1 MSLIT
6 ITSGIGCGEIHIAK
20 QVGEGLELE
29 LYDDQ
34 RLQEKAVEMGLSL
47 EDLKGLDE
55 KAPGLF
61 NRLLRRK
68 PEVYLDILDA
78 LIYEIAHQGEGIL
91 FGHGAQLLLRDFECA
106 LQVRIYSSDSSRIK
120 YLVEHQNLT
129 SEGAEKMIRKT
140 DNERG
145 GFFQFAYQKD
155 WDDPSLYDL
164 IVNRDKLGED
174 SAARLIIEVAQ
185 SEAIAACSLSA
196 LDSMERMSLLKKV
209 QAEILKNNI
218 SPLEFHIEVPEKGVV
233 YITGSLSPF
242 DSESTLL
249 EVLQTVPGVNE
260 VKSELVKPE
269 LHDIG

>member
-6 ITSGIGCGEIHIAK
+6 ITSGIGCGEMHIAK
-20 QVGEGLELE
+20 QVAEGLELE

-78 LIYEIAHQGEGIL
+78 LIYEIARQGEGIL

-106 LQVRIYSSDSSRIK
+106 LQVRIYSSEPRRIK

-129 SEGAEKMIRKT
+129 SEAAKKIIRKT
-140 DNERG
+140 DNEQG
-145 GFFQFAYQKD
+145 GFGGVLRSFVQ
-155 WDDPSLYDL
+155 SLRGQQGPGASETHMRTFSSMD
-164 IVNRDKLGED
+164 
-174 SAARLIIEVAQ
+174 EV
-185 SEAIAACSLSA
+185 CSLMSPHFRVQ
-196 LDSMERMSLLKKV
+196 DTMEYSNRAFVRAS
-209 QAEILKNNI
+209 
-218 SPLEFHIEVPEKGVV
+218 
-233 YITGSLSPF
+233 
-242 DSESTLL
+242 
-249 EVLQTVPGVNE
+249 VPG
-260 VKSELVKPE
+260 
-269 LHDIG
+269 DGT